1 MTKQQI
7 PSEFQDS
14 SLTSQRLVVGEELL
28 RQATN
33 NEVGALRIDDFR
45 DGRVAAKPVSYYA
58 NSNPS
63 SSSVSVMTF
72 SSRSTVG
79 EDGSEVKKTEIDS
92 KENFTA
98 GVASSDTLF
107 SADSMTKMITAGEQ

>member
-58 NSNPS
+58 SSNPS
-63 SSSVSVMTF
+63 GSSISVMTF

-92 KENFTA
+92 RENFTA
-98 GVASSDTLF
+98 GVASSDTL
-107 SADSMTKMITAGEQ
+107 